1 MPRLRNS
8 AKKSARL
15 NLRLDGRLLRR
26 AERAARLSHRTLSE
40 FATMAL
46 VAQTEAELSLR
57 ERWLLDEADWNT
69 FLNALER
76 PFRANKQLKAALT
89 EHAARVAP

>member
-1 MPRLRNS
+1 
-8 AKKSARL
+8 
-15 NLRLDGRLLRR
+15 
-26 AERAARLSHRTLSE
+26 
-40 FATMAL
+40 MAL